1 MKYVKTFE
9 SFSLT
14 IDPKIPISD
23 QLRNLCSNSS
33 TFKES
38 GKFNRQQEE
47 LAHEFIEL
55 EDNCD
60 DSKKV
65 VGSDSYNRRLQILKE
80 LGFSDTSR
88 FEEIWKMFDK
98 SEGF

>member
-14 IDPKIPISD
+14 IDPKIPISS
-23 QLRNLCSNSS
+23 QLMDLCDSE
-33 TFKES
+33 KL
-38 GKFNRQQEE
+38 NRQQEE
-47 LAHEFIEL
+47 LAQEFIEL
-55 EDNCD
+55 EDNTD

-65 VGSDSYNRRLQILKE
+65 VGSESYIRRLQILKQ

>member
-23 QLRNLCSNSS
+23 QLRDLCD
-33 TFKES
+33 S

-65 VGSDSYNRRLQILKE
+65 VGSDSYNRRLQILKQ

>member
-23 QLRNLCSNSS
+23 QLRDLCD
-33 TFKES
+33 S
-38 GKFNRQQEE
+38 GKLNRQQEE

-65 VGSDSYNRRLQILKE
+65 VGSDSYNRRLQILKQ